1 MRNQIKIDYIV
12 DIVAEVATGPLMT
25 VVYEG
30 TYAPLQFQGLS
41 KSGSKK
47 VLIKKINSRILSN
60 KVDWETLRY
69 LDHPNVASY
78 TFISQK
84 SRLFSSQT
92 YIVQDYCQ
100 NTLQQLGS
108 LFQSNWLSSGVVKNA
123 VKEIAAGLTYLH
135 GKSIVHRNLKPSN
148 ILIKPP
154 LDNPSRFIITD
165 FWYTNVRAVPKNNS
179 ACCCFKTQVPD
190 NTEIVQWMAPELL
203 NDDSKTTSPMMDMY
217 SFGRILEYL
226 FCQGPLPLCKVDS
239 FLFRLLIQET
249 VRLTP
254 SSRITSRA
262 VLEKHP
268 LVIVPAH
275 KNVTVTADIRIDY
288 IREGYDRI
296 IKLIGNE
303 SDRVD
308 MIQLMES
315 KIRSITVNGSLI
327 FPWSGSDE
335 HGSFSHRMYTEM
347 NKHTKRPYNDNS
359 FLDLLRMVRNFRKHP
374 LTGEDNLD
382 LLDEI
387 EDDAISKNFP
397 YIIPFLYICLDCSL
411 DSAFVP
417 SPIFNRSICAE
428 EIEKRCMAG
437 SQVAGPVS
445 AELEREDSGVFLM
458 ASSRGGGGPSLRRRG
473 GGRRH
478 KKHHP

>member
-1 MRNQIKIDYIV
+1 MLNQIKIDYIV

-25 VVYEG
+25 GVYEG
-30 TYAPLQFQGLS
+30 TYAPLQFRGLG
-41 KSGSKK
+41 KSSTKK

-60 KVDWETLRY
+60 KVDWETLRH

-78 TFISQK
+78 TFVSK
-84 SRLFSSQT
+84 ESHFFSSHT

-100 NTLQQLGS
+100 NTLQQLAS
-108 LFQSNWLSSGVVKNA
+108 LFQSNWLSSCVVKNA
-123 VKEIAAGLTYLH
+123 VKEIAAGLAYLH

-154 LDNPSRFIITD
+154 LDNPSRFILTD
-165 FWYTNVRAVPKNNS
+165 FWYTNVRAVPKSNS
-179 ACCCFKTQVPD
+179 VCSCFKTQVPE

-203 NDDSKTTSPMMDMY
+203 DEVPKTTSPMMDMY

-226 FCQGPLPLCKVDS
+226 FCHGPLPLDKVDS

-254 SSRITSRA
+254 SSRITSKA

-268 LVIVPAH
+268 LVILPAH
-275 KNVTVTADIRIDY
+275 NNVTVTADIRIDY

-296 IKLIGNE
+296 IKLIGIE

-315 KIRSITVNGSLI
+315 RIRSISVKGSLI
-327 FPWSGSDE
+327 FPWSGCNE
-335 HGSFSHRMYTEM
+335 HGSFSHRMYTAM

-374 LTGEDNLD
+374 LEGEDCLD
-382 LLDEI
+382 LLEEI

-397 YIIPFLYICLDCSL
+397 YIIPFLYICLDCTL

-417 SPIFNRSICAE
+417 SPIFDRSICAE

-437 SQVAGPVS
+437 SQVDGPIS
-445 AELEREDSGVFLM
+445 AELERKDSGVFLM
-458 ASSRGGGGPSLRRRG
+458 TSSRAVGGPCLRRRG

-478 KKHHP
+478 KKQRP